1 MKDAYLLL
9 GDGQIFKGKRIGS
22 ERDAVGELVFT
33 TAMVGCN
40 KTLSDPNYYGQLLL
54 FTFPA
59 VGNCGLI
66 TADFESG
73 GVHAFGVVVR
83 ELCGAPSNFRSEG
96 TLGDYLQKA
105 DVPGICGVDTRRLT
119 AILRDKGTM
128 NACICA
134 DPTAVDMDALNGYA
148 VGDAVARVS
157 VKEKTHYET
166 PDARCRV
173 SLLDYGTSAEL
184 LAELQSRGCAVTVYP
199 QHRPAEAIV
208 ADRPEGVLL
217 GDGPG
222 DPKISPQRIET
233 VRALCGK
240 TPLFAVGLGHEL
252 LALAAQLCTKPTLI
266 PQALLH
272 YERGIC
278 AEDAFSAH
286 GKRAFIMSHVLD
298 MTGAPIVLVSAVPV
312 LRSMGYEVL
321 VLGPSDGGSL
331 HLFLDAGASVITR
344 SSCRN
349 VSVAWGMALCADFV
363 IANTVVMA
371 RAVRA
376 LSGTAVPVL
385 WWLHD
390 AFAGYPHIAHQIPTQ
405 LGENVRVYS
414 VGSHAANAMH
424 AVRPEFEIRPL
435 IYGLPDYA
443 AENFVC
449 TDLGYNRGRP
459 LFATVGSFERR
470 KGHDIFCKAIRLL
483 PPEVREKA
491 SFLFVGQAADK
502 EMMDSVRALTADYP
516 ENVYYCKRLTRDEIK
531 SLMEQCTGLVCAS
544 RDDPMPTFVTE
555 GLIFGKPS
563 IVSEHTGTAGLIS
576 EGRNGFVSHND
587 DPQQLA
593 VLLEHAIEHPEEL
606 ASMRTECRKMYEQY
620 YSKEAFEQT
629 LRAAVED
636 LTAKK

>member
-1 MKDAYLLL
+1 M
-9 GDGQIFKGKRIGS
+9 
-22 ERDAVGELVFT
+22 
-33 TAMVGCN
+33 
-40 KTLSDPNYYGQLLL
+40 
-54 FTFPA
+54 
-59 VGNCGLI
+59 
-66 TADFESG
+66 
-73 GVHAFGVVVR
+73 
-83 ELCGAPSNFRSEG
+83 
-96 TLGDYLQKA
+96 
-105 DVPGICGVDTRRLT
+105 
-119 AILRDKGTM
+119 
-128 NACICA
+128 
-134 DPTAVDMDALNGYA
+134 
-148 VGDAVARVS
+148 
-157 VKEKTHYET
+157 
-166 PDARCRV
+166 
-173 SLLDYGTSAEL
+173 
-184 LAELQSRGCAVTVYP
+184 
-199 QHRPAEAIV
+199 
-208 ADRPEGVLL
+208 
-217 GDGPG
+217 
-222 DPKISPQRIET
+222 
-233 VRALCGK
+233 
-240 TPLFAVGLGHEL
+240 
-252 LALAAQLCTKPTLI
+252 
-266 PQALLH
+266 
-272 YERGIC
+272 
-278 AEDAFSAH
+278 
-286 GKRAFIMSHVLD
+286 
-298 MTGAPIVLVSAVPV
+298 
-312 LRSMGYEVL
+312 
-321 VLGPSDGGSL
+321 LGPSDGGSL

-349 VSVAWGMALCADFV
+349 VSDAWGMALCADFV
-363 IANTVVMA
+363 IVNTVVMA

-443 AENFVC
+443 AENFVR

-502 EMMDSVRALTADYP
+502 EMMDSVRALTSDYP
-516 ENVYYCKRLTRDEIK
+516 ENVFYCKRLTRDEIK

-576 EGRNGFVSHND
+576 EGRNGFVYHDD